1 MVIMKKFIL
10 ALTVLLA
17 STSSFA
23 AVIADGMN
31 PTLMCRVPGMAD
43 GGYYVIVSAGG
54 IANLINARVVEDTI
68 RGGVLVGNYT
78 VRLAKTPAQDFV
90 YADMGS
96 RGQEFQLII
105 HGTPKIGAPAPA
117 ILRSNSKAGR
127 FVEKLACTPLLM
139 SR

>member
-1 MVIMKKFIL
+1 MKKMIL
-10 ALTVLLA
+10 ALAVLWA

-23 AVIADGMN
+23 AVIADGMY
-31 PTLMCRVPGMAD
+31 PTMNCRVPGMAD
-43 GGYYVIVSAGG
+43 GGHYVILSVGG
-54 IANLINARVVEDTI
+54 IANLINAKLVEDTI
-68 RGGVLVGNYT
+68 RGGILVGNYT
-78 VRLAKTPAQDFV
+78 VRVAKTPAQDIV

-127 FVEKLACTPLLM
+127 FVEKLACTPMLM

>member
-1 MVIMKKFIL
+1 MKKMIFAL
-10 ALTVLLA
+10 AVLLA

-23 AVIADGMN
+23 AVIADGMY
-31 PTLMCRVPGMAD
+31 PTMSCRVPGMAD
-43 GGYYVIVSAGG
+43 GGYSVIVSVGG
-54 IANLINARVVEDTI
+54 IAHLTNAKLVQDTI

-78 VRLAKTPAQDFV
+78 VMLSKTPAQDLV
-90 YADMGS
+90 YADMSS

-127 FVEKLACTPLLM
+127 FVEKLACMPMLM